1 MQVNGQMIN
10 NMEMELKPG
19 QIILFSKDYIK
30 WGRNMVMENFNGKMV
45 LNIQEILIIIQS
57 KVMENTLGLMVE
69 NILDL
74 GRIIKWMVKEYL
86 HGQMEEDIRVNIKM
100 IKKMDKENLN
110 GLMEEFIVGN
120 GRMENNM
127 ELEFIQENQ
136 ILKNKEFGNLVKELD
151 GFIKGNLLL
160 LNEYIQFIYIYIYL
174 ISIQIIMNS
183 TAQVLFL
190 KVEQG
195 NVNKVIEILQQYP
208 NLIDLEN
215 VKSGQTCLTI
225 ACRKNDG
232 PMIEKLIAQGADI
245 NKTNRLNQSPLWIC
259 SFYNY
264 RRTADFLL
272 NHGADVNQ
280 QDKKGFSP
288 LMIAAQRGNL
298 ETVALLLNAKANIQ
312 LLNKNQDTVF
322 DVCKDYETLQFMIQ
336 TLQIDEVRVKQPDKF
351 KPKSQQNAN
360 SMKSTQTKFSNN
372 SNTKEQSEFT
382 PNLNIEQLYTI
393 QTMINSI
400 CEEMQLIFNEA
411 IQIFKESISNIN
423 NLTDAKKA
431 ISIEYEKIQQSQNI
445 DDNIQFQYD
454 NFQYEITR
462 QIGRTLYSI
471 IHNLDKSQVKSPSP
485 KNKKY
490 LSAEPLIEATI
501 EEEQSTPLSQFRN
514 QLKKEETPS
523 QIKEPISRGSIKTE
537 NEQFNK
543 MMSQKL
549 EILNEMINSRIGNK
563 KS

>member
-1 MQVNGQMIN
+1 
-10 NMEMELKPG
+10 
-19 QIILFSKDYIK
+19 
-30 WGRNMVMENFNGKMV
+30 
-45 LNIQEILIIIQS
+45 
-57 KVMENTLGLMVE
+57 
-69 NILDL
+69 
-74 GRIIKWMVKEYL
+74 
-86 HGQMEEDIRVNIKM
+86 
-100 IKKMDKENLN
+100 
-110 GLMEEFIVGN
+110 
-120 GRMENNM
+120 
-127 ELEFIQENQ
+127 
-136 ILKNKEFGNLVKELD
+136 
-151 GFIKGNLLL
+151 
-160 LNEYIQFIYIYIYL
+160 
-174 ISIQIIMNS
+174 MNS

-195 NVNKVIEILQQYP
+195 NVNKVIEILQQHP

-215 VKSGQTCLTI
+215 TKSGQTCLTI

-232 PMIEKLIAQGADI
+232 PMIEKLITQGADI

-322 DVCKDYETLQFMIQ
+322 DVCKDYDTLQFMIQ
-336 TLQIDEVRVKQPDKF
+336 TLQIEEVRVKQPDKF
-351 KPKSQQNAN
+351 KPKQQQNVN

-372 SNTKEQSEFT
+372 SYRREKSESI
-382 PNLNIEQLYTI
+382 PNLNEEEAYTI

-400 CEEMQLIFNEA
+400 CEEMQLIFNES
-411 IQIFKESISNIN
+411 IQKFKDCILNKQNLTEAKKSISM
-423 NLTDAKKA
+423 
-431 ISIEYEKIQQSQNI
+431 EYEKIQQSQHI

-454 NFQYEITR
+454 NFQYEISR

-471 IHNLDKSQVKSPSP
+471 IHNLDKTQAKSPSP

-490 LSAEPLIEATI
+490 LSAEPLIEATV
-501 EEEQSTPLSQFRN
+501 EEEN
-514 QLKKEETPS
+514 QLKKVETPS
-523 QIKEPISRGSIKTE
+523 QIKEPLSRGSIKGE
-537 NEQFNK
+537 NEQFNQ
-543 MMSQKL
+543 MMTQKL
-549 EILNEMINSRIGNK
+549 EILNEMINSRIGNRK
-563 KS
+563 Q

>member
-1 MQVNGQMIN
+1 
-10 NMEMELKPG
+10 MEQKLG
-19 QIILFSKDYIK
+19 QIILFSKGNIQ
-30 WGRNMVMENFNGKMV
+30 WGRNMVMENSNGKMV
-45 LNIQEILIIIQS
+45 QYIQEILIIIQS
-57 KVMENTLGLMVE
+57 KVMENTPGLMVE

-74 GRIIKWMVKEYL
+74 GRIIKWMVKGYS

-100 IKKMDKENLN
+100 IKKMVKENSN
-110 GLMEEFIVGN
+110 GLMGEFIEVN

-127 ELEFIQENQ
+127 ELEFIQVNQ
-136 ILKNKEFGNLVKELD
+136 MLRNKAFGNLVKELD

-160 LNEYIQFIYIYIYL
+160 LNEFLQFIYI

-208 NLIDLEN
+208 NLIDFEN
-215 VKSGQTCLTI
+215 SKSGQTCLTI

-336 TLQIDEVRVKQPDKF
+336 TLQIEEVRVKQPDKF
-351 KPKSQQNAN
+351 KPKSQQNVN
-360 SMKSTQTKFSNN
+360 SMKTTQTKFSNN
-372 SNTKEQSEFT
+372 SYRREKSESI
-382 PNLNIEQLYTI
+382 PNLNEELYTI

-400 CEEMQLIFNEA
+400 CEEMQLIFNES
-411 IQIFKESISNIN
+411 IQIFKESISNKI
-423 NLTDAKKA
+423 NLTEVKKS
-431 ISIEYEKIQQSQNI
+431 ISMEYEKIQQSQNI

-454 NFQYEITR
+454 NFQYEISR

-514 QLKKEETPS
+514 QLKKVETPS
-523 QIKEPISRGSIKTE
+523 QVKEPISRGSIKGE

-543 MMSQKL
+543 MMTQKL
-549 EILNEMINSRIGNK
+549 EILNQMINSRIGNK